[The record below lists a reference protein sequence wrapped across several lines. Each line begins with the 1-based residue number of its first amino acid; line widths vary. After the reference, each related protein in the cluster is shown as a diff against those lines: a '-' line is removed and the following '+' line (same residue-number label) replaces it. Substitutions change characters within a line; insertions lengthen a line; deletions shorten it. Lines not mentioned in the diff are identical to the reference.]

1 MDKYKSISLLSLCDL
16 RHSIQWIFGY
26 LAIAH
31 TFQSNQMNNHRL
43 IATWCAACNSI
54 SNSVCVCVWSCA
66 NLNTRKYRVIWL
78 NDVEWSTFTKG
89 HLISQQF
96 AITIARSH
104 LNMSLKLAG
113 RFPGETDFVQ
123 IFLCRLLICHDEMAY
138 T

>member
-26 LAIAH
+26 LAIATH
-31 TFQSNQMNNHRL
+31 FSPTKWITIVWLPLGVLHAIGFQ
-43 IATWCAACNSI
+43 I
-54 SNSVCVCVWSCA
+54 VCVCVWSCA